1 MRPIVRLAATAVTLV
16 FALTNCAGDSLR
28 VNPAQ
33 TQRGD
38 SVARANAPAVDVKK
52 AITKATKAVVRKPA
66 DLTGAQFATNCGNAT
81 VAPIFDAAKMG
92 NGTYGENYLVAVSDP
107 DIVLIG
113 NQWWMIFASG
123 PAIPRALAPVA
134 AYLPP
139 GASLATTTTYPSDP
153 NGWHLVGANPSGTG
167 TVPPISSSASSW
179 DAVAA
184 ETPSATVGANGQPLI
199 YYSGHN
205 TGQTNFEIG
214 LIEGFNTSTGTAP
227 ITLSNPVMVAQQP
240 WEFSSGLGAILE
252 QSIRWEPQLN
262 EYLMYYT
269 AGAWWASPPDN
280 TLAQAT
286 STDGI
291 NWVNRTKMD
300 FPVAYYNQD
309 FTYNANRSR
318 YEMVISKDPTGAG
331 GANPRNLVW
340 REAATPA
347 TTMANWVNETTLLQ
361 YNAPNAQT
369 FYNSGILSPAIHYGN
384 LPGETNRLYVFFHSY
399 SQAGDMTIGRF
410 YCDPIGVPATSAQTI
425 TFYDVPAQTV
435 GTTLTLSATAS
446 SGLPV
451 TYSIVQNGTCT
462 ISGNVVSFVQ
472 AGNCGVVANQAGNST
487 YSAAPAVGQV
497 ITVNNPLIAQTI
509 NFGAIPA
516 QPLGTSLTV
525 SATASSGLPV
535 SFSVVPN
542 GNCSIS
548 GSVVTFLQVG
558 NCGVVANQA
567 GNNTYAAA
575 PAVGQVIVVNNA
587 SSTPAPTPTPT
598 PVKTPTPT
606 PVPTPTP
613 TPVPTPT
620 PTPVPT
626 PTPTPVPT
634 PTPTPAPKSQTI
646 SFGAIPAQYVS
657 TSLTVSAS
665 ATSGLPVSFSV
676 VPNGNCSI
684 SGSVVSFLNAGNCGV
699 VATQAGN
706 GTYAAAPAVGQIIVV
721 NNLPSKPIAQTIS
734 FSPLPAGPVGTKVTV
749 SATAS
754 SGLPVSFSLVPN
766 GNCSISGNVVTLLN
780 VGNCGVVANQAG
792 NAAYAAAPAVG
803 QIIVVN

>member
-1 MRPIVRLAATAVTLV
+1 MRLATRLACTAVTFI
-16 FALTNCAGDSLR
+16 FARTSCSGGN
-28 VNPAQ
+28 VNVVPARPQ
-33 TQRGD
+33 VDQ
-38 SVARANAPAVDVKK
+38 SAHAKAPGRTVRK
-52 AITKATKAVVRKPA
+52 AKATTAA
-66 DLTGAQFATNCGNAT
+66 DLGSAQFATNCGNAT
-81 VAPIFDAAKMG
+81 VAPIFDAAKMQ

-107 DIVLIG
+107 DIVLIN

-139 GASLATTTTYPSDP
+139 GASLSTSTTYPSDP
-153 NGWHLVGANPSGTG
+153 NGWHLVGANSAGTG

-179 DAVAA
+179 DSVAA
-184 ETPSATVGANGQPLI
+184 ETPSATVGPNGPLI

-227 ITLSNPVMVAQQP
+227 TTLSNPVMVAQQP

-291 NWVNRTKMD
+291 NWTNRTKMD

-309 FTYNANRSR
+309 FTYNTNRNR

-361 YNAPNAQT
+361 YNAPNNQT

-410 YCDPIGVPATSAQTI
+410 YCDPINVPATSSQTI
-425 TFYDVPAQTV
+425 TFNPIPAQSV
-435 GTTLTLSATAS
+435 GTTLTVSATAS

-451 TYSIVQNGTCT
+451 TFSVVQNGNCSV
-462 ISGNVVSFVQ
+462 SGNVVTFLAVGNCGVLANQAGNGSYSPAPQVGQIVVVNNAPPTPTAQTISFGALPASYVG
-472 AGNCGVVANQAGNST
+472 ATVTVSATASSGLPVSFSIVPNGNCSIAGNVVTMLNTGNCGVVANQAGNST
-487 YSAAPAVGQV
+487 Y
-497 ITVNNPLIAQTI
+497 
-509 NFGAIPA
+509 
-516 QPLGTSLTV
+516 
-525 SATASSGLPV
+525 
-535 SFSVVPN
+535 
-542 GNCSIS
+542 
-548 GSVVTFLQVG
+548 
-558 NCGVVANQA
+558 
-567 GNNTYAAA
+567 AAA
-575 PAVGQVIVVNNA
+575 P
-587 SSTPAPTPTPT
+587 T
-598 PVKTPTPT
+598 
-606 PVPTPTP
+606 
-613 TPVPTPT
+613 
-620 PTPVPT
+620 
-626 PTPTPVPT
+626 
-634 PTPTPAPKSQTI
+634 
-646 SFGAIPAQYVS
+646 
-657 TSLTVSAS
+657 
-665 ATSGLPVSFSV
+665 
-676 VPNGNCSI
+676 
-684 SGSVVSFLNAGNCGV
+684 
-699 VATQAGN
+699 
-706 GTYAAAPAVGQIIVV
+706 VGQIIVV
-721 NNLPSKPIAQTIS
+721 NSAPPKPVAQTIS
-734 FSPLPAGPVGTKVTV
+734 FGALPASYVGANVTV

-766 GNCSISGNVVTLLN
+766 GNCSIAGNVVTLLNTGNCGVLANQAGNSSYLAAPTVGQIIVVNGAPPKPIAQTITFGAIAAQHVGAQVTVSATASSGLPVTFTLVPNGNCSISGNVVTLLN
-780 VGNCGVVANQAG
+780 PGNCGVLANQAG
-792 NAAYAAAPAVG
+792 NSSYLAAPTVG